1 MGDVAEAHLC
11 TWTKSPKRSGRGVL
25 KTYLG
30 ILMMLH
36 LVLHTESSASASKS
50 CDQSCFSG
58 KCVNGTCVCDH
69 GWVGDQCQHCQGRF
83 K

>member
-1 MGDVAEAHLC
+1 MGDVGGIHLC
-11 TWTKSPKRSGRGVL
+11 AWTKSSKRSARDVL

-30 ILMMLH
+30 IFVMLH
-36 LVLHTESSASASKS
+36 LVLHTEASSVSKS
-50 CDQSCFSG
+50 CDKNCFSG
-58 KCVNGTCVCDH
+58 KCINGTCVCDH